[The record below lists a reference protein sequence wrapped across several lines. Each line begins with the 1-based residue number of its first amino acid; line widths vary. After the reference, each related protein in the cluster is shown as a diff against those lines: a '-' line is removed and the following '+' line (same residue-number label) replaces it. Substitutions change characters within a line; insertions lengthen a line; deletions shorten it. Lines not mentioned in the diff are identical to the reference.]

1 VDIRYSPFLGHPLSV
16 LEFTPGA
23 SFSVSLPGVL
33 CPENKKARSHLAIRV
48 IRVIRGLNSLDF

>member
-23 SFSVSLPGVL
+23 GFSVSLPGVL
-33 CPENKKARSHLAIRV
+33 WPEHEKARSHLTVNVA
-48 IRVIRGLNSLDF
+48 GKKNFSFN